1 MWRAMLGIPTYK
13 SQFESLLTWNS
24 SIECWLSN
32 FTRYEIHHPID
43 EWHISLRVK
52 LRLKCWDPKHYCLSK
67 FIVALYVSCC
77 YTTSLLN
84 RKLFNNFISIEYFCC
99 VTKWPLAGYQID
111 SQFFRSFYWILNY
124 FNQLIM
130 LSDETQVR
138 PRYSNTQIW
147 PKHFFLTLRLGLK
160 TRHQM
165 DFFLWA

>member
-1 MWRAMLGIPTYK
+1 MYYGIFVNFPKISQLIGASPLMWRAMLGIPTYK

-24 SIECWLSN
+24 SIERWLSKY
-32 FTRYEIHHPID
+32 TRYEIHHSID
-43 EWHISLRVK
+43 EWHISLGVK
-52 LRLKCWDPKHYCLSK
+52 LTLKYWDLKHYCLSK

-111 SQFFRSFYWILNY
+111 SQFFRSFYWKLNY

-130 LSDETQVR
+130 LSYGKNSGR
-138 PRYSNTQIW
+138 SQI
-147 PKHFFLTLRLGLK
+147 
-160 TRHQM
+160 
-165 DFFLWA
+165 